1 MFPAPANDN
10 ELPYFEPTVFKWKDP
25 ATIPVRD
32 WIYGKHLI
40 RRHVSATIASGAVG
54 KTSLKIVEALA
65 LATGRPLLGVDVPK
79 RSRVWLFNLEDDLE
93 EIDRRVSAAMIHY
106 KIKPEDIEDRLMID
120 GEKSLLITST
130 DNKGT
135 KINVPVVEA
144 VVEAIEALDIDVLI
158 VDPFIS
164 SHDAQESDS
173 GAMDLVMKSG
183 WVRVAREGNCAVEL
197 CHHTTKTDASSGA
210 ATAMSGRGSGAVVF
224 ACRSVVV
231 LNPMSPEDA
240 KRAGLESPAGYFSAV
255 DDKENLTPQTRLRNW
270 YKMVGVSLGNGGGNG
285 NLSELRSDNIGV
297 VTSWQWPSNASFT
310 EDVTGQQLQ
319 AIKNGLTLGEHRKD
333 PQAKA
338 WAGFVV
344 GNILGLG
351 SSKEAM
357 SGTDRQR
364 IVRMLDMW
372 VEAGELEIYT
382 ARSEG
387 QNRPCLRTA

>member
-1 MFPAPANDN
+1 
-10 ELPYFEPTVFKWKDP
+10 
-25 ATIPVRD
+25 
-32 WIYGKHLI
+32 
-40 RRHVSATIASGAVG
+40 
-54 KTSLKIVEALA
+54 
-65 LATGRPLLGVDVPK
+65 
-79 RSRVWLFNLEDDLE
+79 
-93 EIDRRVSAAMIHY
+93 
-106 KIKPEDIEDRLMID
+106 
-120 GEKSLLITST
+120 
-130 DNKGT
+130 
-135 KINVPVVEA
+135 
-144 VVEAIEALDIDVLI
+144 
-158 VDPFIS
+158 
-164 SHDAQESDS
+164 
-173 GAMDLVMKSG
+173 
-183 WVRVAREGNCAVEL
+183 
-197 CHHTTKTDASSGA
+197 
-210 ATAMSGRGSGAVVF
+210 MSGRGSGAVVF